1 MTDTYIPMYDWVLI
15 LAKKDDEER
24 ITEGGIV
31 LSAEVTG
38 SISGS
43 VKRGIVVS
51 VGEGKLMEDGTI
63 SPPRLKEGDICQFN
77 DAAAQEIVIGPN
89 RFHIIREENI
99 LIIESR
105 MADEKT

>member
-1 MTDTYIPMYDWVLI
+1 MYDWVLI

-31 LSAEVTG
+31 LSAETTG

-43 VKRGIVVS
+43 VKRGIVTA
-51 VGEGKLMEDGTI
+51 VGEGKLLDDGTI
-63 SPPRLKEGDICQFN
+63 SDPRLRKGDIVQFN

-105 MADEKT
+105 MEEDA